1 MAIDLSAYPRARDLF
16 EAARSA
22 AHDANR
28 CWRAIDAMSAREG
41 VRGRGAGPAVRGGA
55 AGSGMAATDER
66 IDWEEA
72 NRARIAGDYELID
85 LAFSVC
91 YGEDGRHGVW
101 LGVGGAYADALC
113 MRYVD
118 PMSWREVA
126 SRLDVAESTARLYVA
141 VALDAVDS
149 VGIAGAIAGEGPAGM

>member
-28 CWRAIDAMSAREG
+28 CWRTIDAMSAREG
-41 VRGRGAGPAVRGGA
+41 ARGRGTGVAARGGVP
-55 AGSGMAATDER
+55 GSGMAATDER

-72 NRARIAGDYELID
+72 NRARIAADYELID

-101 LGVGGAYADALC
+101 LAMGGAYADALC
-113 MRYVD
+113 MRFVD

-126 SRLDVAESTARLYVA
+126 SRMDVAESTARRYVD
-141 VALDAVDS
+141 VAIDAIDS
-149 VGIAGAIAGEGPAGM
+149 VGVPAAIAGEGPAGM